1 MKKTKINNPIQ
12 KGWLKKLNNSP
23 KTSIGF
29 PMRNRT
35 SLFTKTTRPVSS
47 NIICDRFE

>member
-1 MKKTKINNPIQ
+1 
-12 KGWLKKLNNSP
+12 
-23 KTSIGF
+23 
-29 PMRNRT
+29 MRNRT